1 MKVETKEMPEL
12 RVVTVR
18 HIGSYQGISEAF
30 ERLGT
35 IATAAGLSQ
44 DMGAVLMAIYHDDIE
59 KTPPDQLRSDAAV
72 TVAEGMPI
80 PAGLGELRIS
90 AGRYATTTHVGPY
103 QTLGE
108 AWARLKRDARTR
120 GGPSYEIYRNT
131 PAQVPPDK
139 LVTELYLPIA

>member
-12 RVVTVR
+12 RLVTVR
-18 HIGSYQGISEAF
+18 HVGSYQGISEAF

-35 IATAAGLSQ
+35 IAGAAGLSQ
-44 DMGAVLMAIYHDDIE
+44 DMGAVLMAVYHDDVDT
-59 KTPPDQLRSDAAV
+59 TPPDQLRSDAAV

-80 PAGLGELRIS
+80 PAGLAELRIP

-103 QTLGE
+103 KTLGE
-108 AWARLKRDARTR
+108 AWSGLKRECRAR
-120 GGPSYEIYRNT
+120 GGASYEIYRNT